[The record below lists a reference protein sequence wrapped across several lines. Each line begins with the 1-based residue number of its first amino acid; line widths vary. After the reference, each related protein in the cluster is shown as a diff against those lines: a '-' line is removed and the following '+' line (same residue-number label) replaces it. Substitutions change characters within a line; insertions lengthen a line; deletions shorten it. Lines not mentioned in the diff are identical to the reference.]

1 MQIFKRVIIKLTG
14 SPEVRAAATEESTP
28 VATATATPVVTAAT
42 KATAVTTVA
51 ATAATK
57 ATVVT
62 TPATANALSLC
73 ESNIAF
79 LRLFRVVLL
88 AQLLNVV
95 KETGLNFRFVI

>member
-42 KATAVTTVA
+42 KATAATV

-57 ATVVT
+57 ATVVTT